1 MNMEWHSSELKEVLA
16 HLKVTPDKGLTN
28 QEAEERLHKYG
39 LNEIQKHKGPSALRI
54 FAAQFTSPL
63 IWLLL
68 GAVVVSAFLAEFID
82 AFVILAIVIVN
93 AILGFTQEYRAE
105 RSIEALRKLAA
116 PRTKVLRNGHMDEID
131 SKYIVPGDI
140 IFAGTTM
147 TRGRATAVVTSTG
160 MTTEFGKI
168 ADMIQKEPE
177 TVTPLQ
183 KKFEHI
189 ARLMTG
195 VAAAI
200 IVITFVM
207 GIARGQET
215 ISMLIIAISLAVA
228 AVPEGL
234 PAVITISLAR
244 GVQRM
249 AKRNAL
255 IRKLPSAET
264 LGSVSVICTDKT
276 GTLTHNEMTVRYL

>member
-140 IFAGTTM
+140 IFVETGDKCPAEIGRASC
-147 TRGRATAVVTSTG
+147 RGRV
-160 MTTEFGKI
+160 
-168 ADMIQKEPE
+168 
-177 TVTPLQ
+177 
-183 KKFEHI
+183 
-189 ARLMTG
+189 
-195 VAAAI
+195 
-200 IVITFVM
+200 
-207 GIARGQET
+207 
-215 ISMLIIAISLAVA
+215 
-228 AVPEGL
+228 
-234 PAVITISLAR
+234 
-244 GVQRM
+244 
-249 AKRNAL
+249 
-255 IRKLPSAET
+255 
-264 LGSVSVICTDKT
+264 
-276 GTLTHNEMTVRYL
+276 